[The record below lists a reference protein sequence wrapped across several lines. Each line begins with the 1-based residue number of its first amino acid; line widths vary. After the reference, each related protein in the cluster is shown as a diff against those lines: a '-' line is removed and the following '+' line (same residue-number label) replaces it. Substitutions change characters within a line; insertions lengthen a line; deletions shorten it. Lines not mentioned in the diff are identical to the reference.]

1 MKFLAL
7 IVATALSAATTTRAF
22 TPSAARQ
29 QQCTK
34 PTATALFNVPPPASD
49 DVEAT
54 KEYTSKQAPPSSFFQ
69 LQQDCLAAAQ
79 RAIADGQTL
88 MEVEFPPLPANVLE
102 LDDVS
107 AYDVAQANLQL
118 AVEFSRGMVQAKG
131 PIQKV
136 SILLPDEDEKAIAIE
151 RYTGKS
157 RDQVDEDTYNVEEGV
172 TVSSLRR
179 SEEGDDRFIKPEQ
192 TFLNLFGMGDDS
204 KETRKEAI
212 KPINGT
218 DMYVVLVASAQELP
232 DVEALEAQ
240 VPDVPIV
247 FYNLKLDILRGDLGA
262 PAFPPKSF
270 QDRFLSRVKPIYFL
284 RTRQYSRSTPTPPFL
299 VNYQGCIFRSYPG
312 QYQTLLDT
320 GTGSYRRLD
329 GKDVRPGLG
338 AFKEELTEALRQEG
352 VLPETEGGALDFLR
366 VGYKTTT
373 WWEEEREEASM
384 EWKT

>member
-1 MKFLAL
+1 MKFLTL
-7 IVATALSAATTTRAF
+7 VATALSAASFASAF
-22 TPSAARQ
+22 TTAPRQ
-29 QQCTK
+29 QSMTQSPTK
-34 PTATALFNVPPPASD
+34 IFNVPPPAAD
-49 DVEAT
+49 DVEGT
-54 KEYTSKQAPPSSFFQ
+54 KEFASKQAPPSSFFQ
-69 LQQDCLAAAQ
+69 LQQDCLAATQ

-88 MEVEFPPLPANVLE
+88 LEIEFPPLPANVLE

-131 PIQKV
+131 PIENI
-136 SILLPDEDEKAIAIE
+136 SILLPDEDERAIAIE
-151 RYTGKS
+151 RFTGKS
-157 RDQVDEDTYNVEEGV
+157 RDQVNDDTYNVEEGV

-179 SEEGDDRFIKPEQ
+179 SEDGDERFIKPEQ
-192 TFLNLFGMGDDS
+192 TFLNLFGMGDES
-204 KETRKEAI
+204 KESRKEAV

-232 DVEALEAQ
+232 DIEALAEQ
-240 VPDVPIV
+240 VPDTPIV

-299 VNYQGCIFRSYPG
+299 VNYQGCLFRSYPG

-320 GTGSYRRLD
+320 GTGSYRRLG

-338 AFKEELTEALRQEG
+338 EFKEELTEALRQEG
-352 VLPETEGGALDFLR
+352 VLPKTEGGTLDFLR